1 MNTFYIRT
9 FGCQMNVHD
18 SQRMHELLCEDGMR
32 EVSGPAEADVIVI
45 NTCSV
50 RDKAETKLYSELG
63 RLRDIKQLRSSP
75 TVIVVAGC
83 VARQRAEAIVRRMPF
98 VDIVLGPDNLRALPG
113 LAKEALRG
121 APPVV
126 QVDFDTDCPTFLRA
140 SDALDGAMEGKATP
154 PTAFVSIS
162 KGCDERCSYCIV
174 PTTRGPER
182 HRRASDIVQEI
193 KQLCDAGVLEVM
205 LLGQTVN
212 NYQDLTGELGARPE
226 GAKSDF
232 AALLRRIAEQV
243 PKLARVRYTSPHP
256 LYFDDE
262 LIRAHSELDV
272 LCRHVHMPVQSGSD
286 RILKRMIRRHD
297 RAVYLDVVRK
307 LRKGRGDMTVSTD
320 LIVGFPSETEE
331 DFEQTLQLMREVGF
345 VGVYAFKYSERPGTP
360 SVKLGDDVL
369 EQVKSERL
377 QRVFELSEALM
388 AKHLN
393 GLVGTRQS
401 VLVEEDNSRGLGVSG
416 HTDRN
421 EIVHVFEPGV
431 KVGDGIVQVRVTEAY
446 KHSLVGQV
454 VGGEA
459 QDNKKVRLSVLR
471 ARK

>member
-9 FGCQMNVHD
+9 FGCKMNVHD
-18 SQRMHELLCEDGMR
+18 SQRMHELLCADGMR
-32 EVSGPAEADVIVI
+32 EVSGPTEADVIVI

-63 RLRDIKQLRSSP
+63 RLRGIKELRSCP

-98 VDIVLGPDNLRALPG
+98 VSIVLGPDNLRALPG
-113 LAKEALRG
+113 LVKEALRG
-121 APPVV
+121 APSVV

-140 SDALDGAMEGKATP
+140 SEALDGDMKRKVTS

-174 PTTRGPER
+174 PLTRGPER
-182 HRRASDIVQEI
+182 HRNASDIVKEI

-212 NYQDLTGELGARPE
+212 NYQDLTGELGARPP

-232 AALLRRIAEQV
+232 AALLRRIAEKV

-262 LIRAHSELDV
+262 LIRAHSELEV

-297 RAVYLDVVRK
+297 RALYLDVVSK
-307 LRKGRGDMTVSTD
+307 LRRGRGDMTVSTD

-331 DFEQTLQLMREVGF
+331 DFEQTLQLMGEVGF

-360 SVKLGDDVL
+360 SVKLGDDVP
-369 EQVKSERL
+369 ERVKSERL
-377 QRVFELSEALM
+377 QRVFELSESLM
-388 AKHLN
+388 AKHLK
-393 GLVGTRQS
+393 GLVGTCQS
-401 VLVEEDNSRGLGVSG
+401 VLVEEENSRGIGVSG

-421 EIVHVFEPGV
+421 EIVHISEPRV
-431 KVGDGIVQVRVTEAY
+431 KVGDGIVRVRVTEAY
-446 KHSLVGQV
+446 KHSLVGQL
-454 VGGEA
+454 VGDET
-459 QDNKKVRLSVLR
+459 QDKKVRLNVLG
-471 ARK
+471 ATQ